1 MESMALLEYREE
13 WILRCAI
20 AHHSS
25 PVHPRRGMTSHIIVF
40 AGTDTGFDELL
51 ALRANDLPG
60 DGVFQA
66 IRSGLSHAELV
77 LINPVLAGAPQGLG
91 IDLTG
96 FPLGRRTLSGGS
108 AGR

>member
-1 MESMALLEYREE
+1 
-13 WILRCAI
+13 LRAI
-20 AHHSS
+20 VRSLQSRAE
-25 PVHPRRGMTSHIIVF
+25 MTSHIIVF

-51 ALRANDLPG
+51 SLRAHDLPG

-77 LINPVLAGAPQGLG
+77 LIHPVLAGAPQGLG